1 MCFIMAFI
9 ETLRIKYGDVIKFT
23 LFAGAKKKQI

>member
-23 LFAGAKKKQI
+23 LFAGGKKKQI